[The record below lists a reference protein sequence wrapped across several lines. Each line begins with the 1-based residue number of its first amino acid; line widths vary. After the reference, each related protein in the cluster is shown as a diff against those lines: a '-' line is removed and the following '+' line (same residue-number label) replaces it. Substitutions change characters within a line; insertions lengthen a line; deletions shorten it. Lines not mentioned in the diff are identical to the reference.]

1 MVKLIS
7 GDYCYYYLTC
17 FVPTCHPWHTCL
29 GSLSRGSTV
38 SLGTRG
44 GATSERKVWVG
55 LVSIHA
61 VTTPS
66 TAWGHGEAY
75 CTRQHFSEVQDR
87 CGVSRS

>member
-1 MVKLIS
+1 MFPHVTL
-7 GDYCYYYLTC
+7 GTLALGP
-17 FVPTCHPWHTCL
+17 FLEEAQFPW
-29 GSLSRGSTV
+29 
-38 SLGTRG
+38 GTRG
-44 GATSERKVWVG
+44 GATSERKVWDG

-75 CTRQHFSEVQDR
+75 CIRQHFSEVQDR